1 MKTISFDIRTPSR
14 NSFMD
19 ITDPLQNILSEK
31 GCKSGIMTVFT
42 PHTTAGITINENA
55 DPDVQ
60 HDLKYKLNEMIPKDE
75 AAYRHNEG
83 NSDSHLKSSLFAPSL
98 SLIYENGRLL
108 LGIWQAVYFAE
119 FDGPRT
125 RKVHVKIIEDNNS

>member
-14 NSFMD
+14 NAFLD
-19 ITDPLQNILSEK
+19 ITDRLQNILSEN

-75 AAYRHNEG
+75 VAYRHDEG
-83 NSDSHLKSSLFAPSL
+83 NSDSHLKSSLFSPSL
-98 SLIYENGRLL
+98 GLIYENGRLL
-108 LGIWQAVYFAE
+108 LGIWQAVYFSE

-125 RKVHVKIIEDNNS
+125 RKVYVKIIEDTNS

>member
-14 NSFMD
+14 NAFLD
-19 ITDPLQNILSEK
+19 ITDRLQNILSEN

-75 AAYRHNEG
+75 AAYRHDEG
-83 NSDSHLKSSLFAPSL
+83 NSDSHLKSSLFSPSL
-98 SLIYENGRLL
+98 GLIYENGRLL
-108 LGIWQAVYFAE
+108 LGIWQAVYLSE

-125 RKVHVKIIEDNNS
+125 RKVYVKIIEDTNS

>member
-1 MKTISFDIRTPSR
+1 MKTISFNIRTPER
-14 NSFMD
+14 NAFLD
-19 ITDPLQNILSEK
+19 ITDRLQTILQEN

-42 PHTTAGITINENA
+42 PHTTAGVTINENA

-60 HDLKYKLNEMIPKDE
+60 HDLKYKLNKMIPKDE
-75 AAYRHNEG
+75 AAYRHDEG
-83 NSDSHLKSSLFAPSL
+83 NSDSHLKSSLFSPSL
-98 SLIYENGRLL
+98 TIIYENGRLL
-108 LGIWQAVYFAE
+108 LGIWQAVYFCE

>member
-1 MKTISFDIRTPSR
+1 MISFNIRTSSR
-14 NSFMD
+14 NTFLD
-19 ITDPLQNILSEK
+19 ITNDLQNILSEM

-75 AAYRHNEG
+75 APYRHAEG
-83 NSDSHLKSSLFAPSL
+83 NSDSHLKSSLFSPSL
-98 SLIYENGRLL
+98 NLIYENGELV
-108 LGIWQAVYFAE
+108 LGIWQAVYFSE

-125 RKVHVKIIEDNNS
+125 RTVHVKIIEDNNS

>member
-14 NSFMD
+14 NAFLD
-19 ITDPLQNILSEK
+19 ISDRLQNILSEN

-75 AAYRHNEG
+75 AAYRHDEG
-83 NSDSHLKSSLFAPSL
+83 NSDSHLKSSLFSPSL
-98 SLIYENGRLL
+98 GLIYEDGRLL
-108 LGIWQAVYFAE
+108 LGIWQAVYFSE

-125 RKVHVKIIEDNNS
+125 RKSLCENNRRY

>member
-14 NSFMD
+14 NAFLD
-19 ITDPLQNILSEK
+19 ISDRLQNILSEN

-75 AAYRHNEG
+75 AAYRHDEG
-83 NSDSHLKSSLFAPSL
+83 NSDSHLKSSLFSPSL
-98 SLIYENGRLL
+98 GLIYENGRLL
-108 LGIWQAVYFAE
+108 LGIWQAVYFSE

-125 RKVHVKIIEDNNS
+125 RKVYVKIIEDTNS

>member
-14 NSFMD
+14 NAFLD
-19 ITDPLQNILSEK
+19 ISDRLQNILSEN

-75 AAYRHNEG
+75 AAYRHDEG
-83 NSDSHLKSSLFAPSL
+83 NSDSHLKSSLFSPSL
-98 SLIYENGRLL
+98 GLIYENGRLL
-108 LGIWQAVYFAE
+108 LGIWQAVYLSE

-125 RKVHVKIIEDNNS
+125 RKVYVKIIEDTNS

>member
-14 NSFMD
+14 NAFWD
-19 ITDPLQNILSEK
+19 ITDLLQNILQEK

-55 DPDVQ
+55 DPDVR
-60 HDLKYKLNEMIPKDE
+60 HDLKYKLNKMIPKDE
-75 AAYRHNEG
+75 AAYRHYEG
-83 NSDSHLKSSLFAPSL
+83 NSDSHLKSSLFSPSL
-98 SLIYENGRLL
+98 TLIYENGKLI
-108 LGIWQAVYFAE
+108 LGTWQAVYFSE

-125 RKVHVKIIEDNNS
+125 RKVYVKLIEDNHS